1 MTRDMSEAPVS
12 PLPDWARSLGQPP
25 HSGRFREF
33 LEAFQVEE
41 QMSFTPEGEGEHLWL
56 HCEKRNLSTAQ
67 LIRHLSHQLDV
78 APRDIGV
85 SGLKDHTALTRQWV
99 SVALTGR
106 PTPSGL
112 AEQIEMDGI
121 RLLDFGRHPRKLRR
135 GVHRAN
141 RFALYVTGEAVAE
154 GSLEARWHELVVH
167 GVPNY
172 FGPQRFGHQGSNL
185 TRARALM
192 ARGWKKKQDR
202 DGFLLSSARSFLFNQ
217 VLSARIE
224 QGNWVS
230 GLAGDVFN
238 LEGSASQFG
247 GEALDD
253 DLRSRLAA
261 LDIHP
266 TGPLW
271 GRGDSG
277 VSGEALALERAVA
290 ERESSLAEGIE
301 KAGAAPM
308 RRPLRLC
315 LQSPGLEYEGEGL
328 WLRFSLARG
337 GFATAVLRE
346 LFAHP
351 AL

>member
-1 MTRDMSEAPVS
+1 MTRPGDDMQAS
-12 PLPDWARSLGQPP
+12 PLPDWARSLGTPP

-33 LEAFQVEE
+33 PEAFRVEE
-41 QMSFTPEGEGEHLWL
+41 QMAFTPEGEGEHLWL

-67 LIRHLSHQLDV
+67 LIRHLSHQLAV

-106 PTPSGL
+106 ATPVDL
-112 AEQIEMDGI
+112 RELVEMDGV
-121 RLLDFGRHPRKLRR
+121 RLLSFGRHPRKLRR

-141 RFALYVTGEAVAE
+141 RFALYVTGEAVTL
-154 GSLEARWHELVVH
+154 GSLETRWQELVAH

-185 TRARALM
+185 VRARALM

-217 VLSARIE
+217 VLSERIE
-224 QGNWVS
+224 QNSWAS
-230 GLAGDVFN
+230 GLEGDVFN
-238 LEGSASQFG
+238 LEGSASQFA

-253 DLRSRLAA
+253 ELRTRLAA

-266 TGPLW
+266 TGPMW
-271 GRGDSG
+271 GRGDGG
-277 VSGEALALERAVA
+277 VSGEALALERHVMEQDAV
-290 ERESSLAEGIE
+290 LARGIE
-301 KAGAAPM
+301 DSGAAAM

-315 LQSPGLEYEGEGL
+315 LQSPALERDGEGL
-328 WLRFSLARG
+328 WLDFSLARG

-346 LFAHP
+346 LFQHP

>member
-1 MTRDMSEAPVS
+1 MTEDTSGAPAPV
-12 PLPDWARSLGQPP
+12 LPDWARSLGAPP

-33 LEAFQVEE
+33 PEAFRVEE
-41 QMSFTPEGEGEHLWL
+41 QMAFTPEGEGEHLWL

-67 LIRHLSHQLDV
+67 LMRHLSHRLEV

-106 PTPSGL
+106 ATPAALSELVEMEGL
-112 AEQIEMDGI
+112 
-121 RLLDFGRHPRKLRR
+121 RLLSFGRHPRKLRR

-141 RFALYVTGEAVAE
+141 RFALYVTGEAVTQ
-154 GSLEARWHELVVH
+154 GSLETRWQALVEH

-185 TRARALM
+185 TRAWSLM

-202 DGFLLSSARSFLFNQ
+202 DGLLLSSARSFLFNQ
-217 VLSARIE
+217 VLDARIRQE
-224 QGNWVS
+224 NWAS
-230 GLAGDVFN
+230 GLEGDVFN
-238 LEGSASQFG
+238 LEGSASRFAG
-247 GEALDD
+247 ETLDEAL
-253 DLRSRLAA
+253 RARLAA

-271 GRGDSG
+271 GRGASE
-277 VSGEALALERAVA
+277 VSGEAQVLEQTIA
-290 ERESSLAEGIE
+290 ERESTLCAGIE
-301 KAGAAPM
+301 RAGATPM
-308 RRPLRLC
+308 RRALRLA
-315 LQSPGLEYEGEGL
+315 LQSPALERDGDGI
-328 WLRFSLARG
+328 WLYFSLARG

-346 LFAHP
+346 LFQHP

>member
-1 MTRDMSEAPVS
+1 MTPDTSETPT
-12 PLPDWARSLGQPP
+12 LPDWARSLGTPP
-25 HSGRFREF
+25 HAGRFREF
-33 LEAFQVEE
+33 PEAFRVEE
-41 QMSFTPEGEGEHLWL
+41 QMAFTPEGEGEHLWL

-67 LIRHLSHQLDV
+67 LIRHLSHQLEV

-99 SVALTGR
+99 SVALAGR
-106 PTPSGL
+106 ATPTALSDL
-112 AEQIEMDGI
+112 VEKDGV
-121 RLLDFGRHPRKLRR
+121 RLLSFGRHPRKLRR

-141 RFALYVTGEAVAE
+141 RFALYVTGDAVTK
-154 GSLEARWHELVVH
+154 GSLETRWHALVER

-202 DGFLLSSARSFLFNQ
+202 DGLLLSSARSFLFNQ
-217 VLSARIE
+217 VLEARIE
-224 QGNWVS
+224 QGSWAS
-230 GLAGDVFN
+230 GLDGDVFN
-238 LEGSASQFG
+238 LEGSASRFA
-247 GEALDD
+247 GETLDD
-253 DLRSRLAA
+253 ALKGRLAA

-271 GRGDSG
+271 GRGES
-277 VSGEALALERAVA
+277 EAGGAVRGLEQTIA
-290 ERESSLAEGIE
+290 ERESMLCAGIE
-301 KAGAAPM
+301 KAGATPM

-315 LQSPGLEYEGEGL
+315 LQSPALEHEGDGI
-328 WLRFSLARG
+328 WLHFSLARG

-346 LFAHP
+346 LFQHP